1 MFDSDKL
8 YDDFKTLLD
17 SFTKEDLEEWLEFD
31 KKRLED
37 SKNKC
42 QDG

>member
-1 MFDSDKL
+1 MFDLGKL

-17 SFTKEDLEEWLEFD
+17 SFTEKDLDEWLEFD
-31 KKRLED
+31 KKRLEE
-37 SKNKC
+37 SQQTC